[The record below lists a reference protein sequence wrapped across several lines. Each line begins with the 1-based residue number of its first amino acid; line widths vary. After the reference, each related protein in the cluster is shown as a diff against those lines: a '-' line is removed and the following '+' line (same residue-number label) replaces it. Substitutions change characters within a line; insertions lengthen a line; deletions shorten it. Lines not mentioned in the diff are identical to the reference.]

1 MRTFLLLLPL
11 SACSDYDLTSHKD
24 RSGRDDS
31 GGGGPTTDT
40 SNVDAPS
47 ACEPSEAPAIEVC
60 LNDACDVEL
69 SEGTF
74 TPVVE
79 WEARGN
85 NAYGP
90 PIIANLDDDDGN
102 GIIGNGDTPDILI
115 VTNSGSGLVVYDGAA
130 GTVKWTNRA
139 PVDPLSQV
147 AVGDVDG
154 DGVPEIAASDGTG
167 TVMLFDNVGNV
178 LWRATVVNTWNG
190 QTLYSA
196 LNPAIADMD
205 GDGYAE
211 IIAGSNILSYD
222 GTLLGHGEYGVGS
235 CPNEGYGL
243 LEGSISVPVD
253 LNGDGELEVVVGNA
267 AYEMDGTAL
276 YTNGLDDGNVAI
288 ADFDL
293 DGEPEI
299 VVASGNDIY
308 TLESDMTPTGW
319 SDEFQS
325 TNYIGPIAAD
335 DLDGDG
341 APEFV
346 AVGSSQ
352 MRAYTWSGRKLWTQ
366 RITDAS
372 GAAGPIM
379 FDFEMD
385 GYPEIIHADEVSI
398 KVFNGLDGS
407 IKLESDDHSS
417 YTLFETPAVADVDN
431 DGEVEIILAHGQGTY
446 GLTVYGDAD
455 HSWPPGRPIWNQ
467 HAYSITNV
475 DDEIGRAHV

>member
-47 ACEPSEAPAIEVC
+47 ACEPSEAPAIEVG

-293 DGEPEI
+293 DPPAWWYLKKKTALYADAGVKGDFTRAIMQFTMGEPNGEKI
-299 VVASGNDIY
+299 RGW
-308 TLESDMTPTGW
+308 ESDFRDNLAYLKSIQPPK
-319 SDEFQS
+319 
-325 TNYIGPIAAD
+325 YPLPIDAGLAN
-335 DLDGDG
+335 
-341 APEFV
+341 E
-346 AVGSSQ
+346 
-352 MRAYTWSGRKLWTQ
+352 GRKVFEKTC
-366 RITDAS
+366 
-372 GAAGPIM
+372 AGC
-379 FDFEMD
+379 
-385 GYPEIIHADEVSI
+385 H
-398 KVFNGLDGS
+398 
-407 IKLESDDHSS
+407 
-417 YTLFETPAVADVDN
+417 
-431 DGEVEIILAHGQGTY
+431 GTY
-446 GLTVYGDAD
+446 G
-455 HSWPPGRPIWNQ
+455 PGGSYPNKVVPAEVVGTDSTQ
-467 HAYSITNV
+467 
-475 DDEIGRAHV
+475 IGRAHV